1 MDADKFISQALKTDC
16 RAVEVLRLALRQG
29 ESISDK
35 EIISLVEDLASI
47 SKFGDFIN
55 RSISSAISQSESSG
69 NPATKS
75 LLQLILV
82 VSFVRELAESLY
94 TVGQPVVDQT
104 QSRNRGGLPPD
115 AFQSKVESSLFGGI
129 IGGMFKDEIK
139 HGGWPLKH
147 DFTKLSH
154 LFLTTP
160 DGESYII
167 GALTLT

>member
-1 MDADKFISQALKTDC
+1 MDADKFISQAFKTDC

-35 EIISLVEDLASI
+35 EIISLVENLANI

-55 RSISSAISQSESSG
+55 HSISSAISESSG

-82 VSFVRELAESLY
+82 VSFVRELAESLH
-94 TVGQPVVDQT
+94 TVGQPVVI
-104 QSRNRGGLPPD
+104 QSRDRGGLPPD

-139 HGGWPLKH
+139 HGGWPPQY

-167 GALTLT
+167 GALT